1 MSVTER
7 PKTSRRAPRRTDPAR
22 TKRRQREIID
32 AAAEIFHRKGYS
44 ETSVQD
50 IAEAVGILKGSLYYY
65 IDSKEDLLFQMLL
78 EVHED
83 AKGIVEETAALEA
96 SPLEQLRAYV
106 QRHVEYNAHN
116 LSKIAVYY
124 HDFGLLTAK
133 RKRAIMNQRR
143 YYEVFVIGLIE
154 DAKADGSVDGSVDA
168 SLVANAIFGIVN
180 WIYTWYRPSGSA
192 SPEYLGKLYAEL
204 IVNGVASGNIPA
216 MPKVKASSNGRSSGR
231 ATKASAAKTTAA
243 KATAAKANAADA
255 GAAKAPARRKT
266 RARQS

>member
-7 PKTSRRAPRRTDPAR
+7 PKSGRAPRRTDPAR
-22 TKRRQREIID
+22 AKRRQREIID

-83 AKGIVEETAALEA
+83 AKGIVEETAALEVSA
-96 SPLEQLRAYV
+96 LERLRVYV
-106 QRHVEYNAHN
+106 QRHVEYNAQN

-143 YYEVFVIGLIE
+143 YYEKFVIGMIE
-154 DAKADGSVDGSVDA
+154 DAKADGSVDESIDA
-168 SLVANAIFGIVN
+168 SLAANAIFGVVN

-192 SPEYLGKLYAEL
+192 SPAYLGKLYAEL
-204 IVNGVASGNIPA
+204 VVNGLASGDIPV
-216 MPKVKASSNGRSSGR
+216 MPKAKTTSNGR
-231 ATKASAAKTTAA
+231 ATKSNAARASRARSVSAKTSSAKPSAPKPSAPRASARRSPRAK
-243 KATAAKANAADA
+243 
-255 GAAKAPARRKT
+255 
-266 RARQS
+266 QS

>member
-7 PKTSRRAPRRTDPAR
+7 AKTNGRPARRADAAR
-22 TKRRQREIID
+22 SKKRQREIID

-83 AKGIVEETAALEA
+83 AKGIVAETAALEIPA
-96 SPLEQLRAYV
+96 VDRLRAYV

-133 RKRAIMNQRR
+133 RKKAIMDQRR
-143 YYEVFVIGLIE
+143 YYEEFVIGLIDE
-154 DAKADGSVDGSVDA
+154 AKADGMVDKSVDA
-168 SLVANAIFGIVN
+168 SLVANAIFGVAN
-180 WIYTWYRPSGSA
+180 WIYTWYQTSGSA

-204 IVNGVASGNIPA
+204 VVNGVCSET
-216 MPKVKASSNGRSSGR
+216 MPKP
-231 ATKASAAKTTAA
+231 
-243 KATAAKANAADA
+243 
-255 GAAKAPARRKT
+255 PARRKNTARRGGTT
-266 RARQS
+266 RRTNRATSR

>member
-7 PKTSRRAPRRTDPAR
+7 PKTGGRAPRRTDAAR

-83 AKGIVEETAALEA
+83 AKVIVEETGALDVPALEK
-96 SPLEQLRAYV
+96 LRIYV
-106 QRHVEYNAHN
+106 QRHVEYNAQN

-143 YYEVFVIGLIE
+143 YYEQFVIGLIE
-154 DAKADGSVDGSVDA
+154 DAKADRTVAAALDA
-168 SLVANAIFGIVN
+168 SLAANAIFGVVN

-204 IVNGVASGNIPA
+204 VINGVTSGNIPA
-216 MPKVKASSNGRSSGR
+216 MPKAKNSGGRSG
-231 ATKASAAKTTAA
+231 A
-243 KATAAKANAADA
+243 KATKS
-255 GAAKAPARRKT
+255 GTRRNNGRPK
-266 RARQS
+266 

>member
-7 PKTSRRAPRRTDPAR
+7 AKSSRRAPRRNDATR

-83 AKGIVEETAALEA
+83 AKGIVEETGALDA
-96 SPLEQLRAYV
+96 SPLEKLRAYV
-106 QRHVEYNAHN
+106 QRHVEYNAQN

-143 YYEVFVIGLIE
+143 YYEQFVIGLIE
-154 DAKADGSVDGSVDA
+154 DAKADRTVASALDA
-168 SLVANAIFGIVN
+168 SLAANAIFGVVN

-192 SPEYLGKLYAEL
+192 SPEYLGQLYAEL
-204 IVNGVASGNIPA
+204 VINGVTSGNIPA
-216 MPKVKASSNGRSSGR
+216 MPKLKNSARSASK
-231 ATKASAAKTTAA
+231 ATKAAPRRNNRAK
-243 KATAAKANAADA
+243 
-255 GAAKAPARRKT
+255 R
-266 RARQS
+266 S